1 MDYYNDFQRM
11 VRSDNIEQVID
22 RYRVRKGRDCTDS
35 DTKRSLNEVRDV
47 LDSLKAC
54 SRITYPALLK
64 LFKYCASFTTL
75 QLALFLHILQGLPLI
90 SFANSEGISEQAAHQ
105 MWVRMVA
112 KNPGLATLRKKRRA
126 KYDGKRTPSST
137 CRTCTHGAPDSPCDL
152 LESRAGQSGGMRQ
165 VGS

>member
-54 SRITYPALLK
+54 RRITYPALIK

-75 QLALFLHILQGLPLI
+75 QLALFLHVLQGLPLI
-90 SFANSEGISEQAAHQ
+90 SFANSEGITEQAAHQ
-105 MWVRMVA
+105 MWVRMCA
-112 KNPGLATLRKKRRA
+112 KNPDLANLRKKRR
-126 KYDGKRTPSST
+126 KPNGTQRVLEKCVGNSSQT
-137 CRTCTHGAPDSPCDL
+137 SA
-152 LESRAGQSGGMRQ
+152 
-165 VGS
+165 

>member
-1 MDYYNDFQRM
+1 MNYYNDFQRM

-22 RYRVRKGRDCTDS
+22 RYHVRNGKDCTDS
-35 DTKRSLNEVRDV
+35 GTQRSFNEVRDV

-54 SRITYPALLK
+54 RRITYPALIK

-90 SFANSEGISEQAAHQ
+90 SFAISEGISEQAAHQ

-112 KNPGLATLRKKRRA
+112 KNPDLANLRKKRR
-126 KYDGKRTPSST
+126 KPNGTQRVLEKRV
-137 CRTCTHGAPDSPCDL
+137 GDSPQT
-152 LESRAGQSGGMRQ
+152 SA
-165 VGS
+165 

>member
-22 RYRVRKGRDCTDS
+22 RYQVRKGKDCTDS

-47 LDSLKAC
+47 IDSLKAC
-54 SRITYPALLK
+54 RRITYPALIK

-90 SFANSEGISEQAAHQ
+90 SFATGEGISERAAHQ

-112 KNPGLATLRKKRRA
+112 KNPDLANLRKKRR
-126 KYDGKRTPSST
+126 K
-137 CRTCTHGAPDSPCDL
+137 THVAQRL
-152 LESRAGQSGGMRQ
+152 LEKR
-165 VGS
+165 VGDGPQTSA